1 MTSQK
6 IKIKETDLDI
16 ESVSKLYTQ
25 VINLF
30 DKKIKTITLDL
41 ENVTFIDSEGIWTL
55 YNIHIKANKI
65 GSKVQLINIKSN
77 VREILKITGLLN
89 RLNILELSHSL

>member
-6 IKIKETDLDI
+6 IKIKEPDLDI
-16 ESVSKLYTQ
+16 TNISKLYTQ

-41 ENVTFIDSEGIWTL
+41 ENVNFIDSEGIWLL
-55 YNIHIKANKI
+55 YDIHLKANKMGNKI
-65 GSKVQLINIKSN
+65 QLININSE
-77 VREILKITGLLN
+77 VREILKITKLLN
-89 RLNILELSHSL
+89 KLNILYLSHSL